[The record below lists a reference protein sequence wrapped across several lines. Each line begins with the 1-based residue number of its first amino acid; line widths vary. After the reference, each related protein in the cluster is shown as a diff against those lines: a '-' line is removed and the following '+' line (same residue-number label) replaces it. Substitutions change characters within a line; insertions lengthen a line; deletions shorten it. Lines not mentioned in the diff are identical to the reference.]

1 MPAILVEDAWKAYA
15 ARVDGLCM
23 ILFMGPAVITALTM
37 LQQTSA
43 ELGDLLKKVEAK
55 GEQLDPY
62 QAAVLREGLR

>member
-1 MPAILVEDAWKAYA
+1 
-15 ARVDGLCM
+15 M